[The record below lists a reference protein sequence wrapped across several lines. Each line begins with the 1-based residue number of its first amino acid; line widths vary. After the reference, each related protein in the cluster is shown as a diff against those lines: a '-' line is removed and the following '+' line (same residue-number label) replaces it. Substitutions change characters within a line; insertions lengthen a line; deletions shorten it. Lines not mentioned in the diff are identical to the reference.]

1 MSETAQILAFLSALL
16 LAASVAI
23 WAKLRGPLLQR
34 LDGTRASNAAPA
46 ELVTQVLVAAFGV
59 AVLAAVLA
67 VIGWIIP

>member
-34 LDGTRASNAAPA
+34 LDGTRASNAGPA
-46 ELVTQVLVAAFGV
+46 ELATQVLVTAFGV

-67 VIGWIIP
+67 VVGWIIP